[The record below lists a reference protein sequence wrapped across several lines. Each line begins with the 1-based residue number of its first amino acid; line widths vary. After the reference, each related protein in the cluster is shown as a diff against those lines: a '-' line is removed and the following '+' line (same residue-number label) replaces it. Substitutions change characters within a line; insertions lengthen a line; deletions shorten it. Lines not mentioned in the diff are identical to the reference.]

1 MSNIKSLKP
10 ILERAEKLFQAGNM
24 KKAYEVSLQGIGECS
39 QVNKELLEKTQ
50 GWDLKKAFDYKGNYK
65 VQGKKL
71 DLWMEKFWNIL
82 ESTGV
87 EPIVEEYETDMIQYD
102 VYGNI
107 IPLHLREEY
116 KEQNI
121 FPY

>member
-102 VYGNI
+102 VYGNV
-107 IPLHLREEY
+107 IPLHLRDDY

-121 FPY
+121 FY

>member
-1 MSNIKSLKP
+1 MSNLNE
-10 ILERAEKLFQAGNM
+10 ILTRAEKLFNVGNM
-24 KKAYEVSLQGIGECS
+24 KKSYEVALQGIEECS
-39 QVNKELLEKTQ
+39 EVNKELNEKSQ

-71 DLWMEKFWNIL
+71 ELWMEKFWNIV
-82 ESTGV
+82 EGTGI
-87 EPIVEEYETDMIQYD
+87 EPIEEDYETDMIQYD

-116 KEQNI
+116 KEQNN
-121 FPY
+121 FPL